1 MAKYT
6 DEHNP
11 DLILQSIC
19 TDMLAQAARGELDLN
34 ALARKELANRGVDW
48 HGHWVGFE
56 KASRLSTCY
65 PVVRANGQVVAVQPA
80 SEEL

>member
-1 MAKYT
+1 MKYT

-11 DLILQSIC
+11 DLILNGIC

-34 ALARKELANRGVDW
+34 VLARRALAKRGVDW

-56 KASRLSTCY
+56 KAAHLATCY
-65 PVVRANGQVVAVQPA
+65 PVVKANGQIVAVQPA